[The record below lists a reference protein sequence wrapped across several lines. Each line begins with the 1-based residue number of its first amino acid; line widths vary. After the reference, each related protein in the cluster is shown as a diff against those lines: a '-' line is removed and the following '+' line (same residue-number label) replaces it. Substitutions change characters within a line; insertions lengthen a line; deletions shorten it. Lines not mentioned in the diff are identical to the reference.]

1 MHKKKAIALYDEKF
15 LKVLNYLARFIILSM
30 PIILIINMEFYAIQN
45 FYAVINQAL
54 LKAFEINTALFDSFS
69 ASGLSPSLYYNEKII
84 RIDSACTG
92 IRSFYL
98 LFAMLFAFRANLGKK
113 FKYLLIGAFA
123 IALCNI
129 VRILISSLLFF
140 NGFAGFDSIA
150 WAISLNITALIAVY
164 FFIKNNSKNIL
175 EMF

>member
-1 MHKKKAIALYDEKF
+1 MHKKKIISPSDEKY
-15 LKVLNYLARFIILSM
+15 LKMLNYLARFIILSM
-30 PIILIINMEFYAIQN
+30 PIILIINMEFYNLQS
-45 FYAVINQAL
+45 FYAEINHAL
-54 LKAFEINTALFDSFS
+54 LNVFEINTTLFDSFS
-69 ASGLSPSLYYNEKII
+69 ASGLSPSQYYNEKVI

-129 VRILISSLLFF
+129 LRILISSLLFF
-140 NGFAGFDSIA
+140 NGLAGFDSIV
-150 WAISLNITALIAVY
+150 WAISLNITALIVVY
-164 FFIKNNSKNIL
+164 FFIKNNSKNML